1 VGERFVTDEQLEE
14 LVTQRLKD
22 RQGIIDEVVTALKPE
37 LEGMRREISSANHV
51 KRTLG
56 RQLTGLTVLVKQS
69 NAEMRTHAALPF
81 HPQGADIVG
90 DLSEESSK
98 GLELIEQFG
107 IAELSLEQKQALPE
121 VLEEHVRMKQERR
134 QVDRRE
140 RRKQAWLLVAS
151 QFVGAIA
158 GALVAAASIVAYL
171 HATTPQGVRP

>member
-1 VGERFVTDEQLEE
+1 VGERLVTDEQLEE
-14 LVTQRLKD
+14 LVAQRIKD

-56 RQLTGLTVLVKQS
+56 RQLTGLTALVRQS
-69 NAEMRTHAALPF
+69 NAELRTHSALPF
-81 HPQGADIVG
+81 HPQGADLVD
-90 DLSEESSK
+90 DLSEESRK

-107 IAELSLEQKQALPE
+107 VAELSLEQKQALPE
-121 VLEEHVRMKQERR
+121 VLDEHVRMKQERR
-134 QVDRRE
+134 QGDRRE
-140 RRKQAWLLVAS
+140 RNKQAWLLVVS

-171 HATTPQGVRP
+171 HATASQGVHP